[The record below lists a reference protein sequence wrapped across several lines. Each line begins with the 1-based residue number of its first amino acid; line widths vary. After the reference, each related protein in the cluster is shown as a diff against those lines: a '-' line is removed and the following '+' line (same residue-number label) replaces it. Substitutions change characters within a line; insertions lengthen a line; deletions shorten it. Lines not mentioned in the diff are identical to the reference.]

1 MKDEAISFLGDS
13 LGYALEHSYK
23 VSSKTIKD
31 ILDNIAIK
39 KIKGKQKCK
48 L

>member
-13 LGYALEHSYK
+13 LGDALEHGYK
-23 VSSKTIKD
+23 VSYKRIKD
-31 ILDNIAIK
+31 ILGNIAIK